1 MPGSI
6 PAPPSSLAP
15 PLASPPTSVGSRS
28 TPQISLVPSVDFS
41 AMAAHQESCDRV
53 RRLRLLP
60 SLRVAPVPVDGVL
73 LWCDLSTGAPRPL
86 VPEVFRYAVFLALH
100 GIAHPGTRATRRLI
114 SARFVWDG
122 MSSDL
127 ALWSRQC
134 LQCQRGKVLKH
145 HRPVPEPIPVPV
157 RRFSHIHVDLVG
169 PLPRSG
175 GYSYLFTII
184 DRTTRWPE
192 AVPLAS
198 TTASDCS
205 LRARLASSSW
215 ILHLPWV
222 LLGLRS
228 APREDSSTSA
238 AGAVYG
244 AELCLPGQFLQ
255 VPEPPS
261 DEFLAG
267 FQKIL
272 AGSSPPPPRH
282 NLGAPAPGSPAV
294 QRALETVDFVFV
306 RQDGPRSS
314 LDPCYAGPYRV
325 VSRSRHHF
333 KLLVGTSEDVISVHR
348 LKPAYLPAGSGP
360 AAPPRRGRPP
370 RVSPS
375 PSRRV
380 TFTLPSGS
388 RR

>member
-1 MPGSI
+1 
-6 PAPPSSLAP
+6 
-15 PLASPPTSVGSRS
+15 
-28 TPQISLVPSVDFS
+28 
-41 AMAAHQESCDRV
+41 
-53 RRLRLLP
+53 
-60 SLRVAPVPVDGVL
+60 VL

-86 VPEVFRYAVFLALH
+86 VPVVFRYAVFLALH
-100 GIAHPGTRATRRLI
+100 GIAHPGTRATRRMI
-114 SARFVWDG
+114 SARFVWEK

-134 LQCQRGKVLKH
+134 LRCQRGKVLKH
-145 HRPVPEPIPVPV
+145 HRPVPVPIPVPV

-192 AVPLAS
+192 AIPLSS
-198 TTASDCS
+198 TTASDCAVALLHGWVS
-205 LRARLASSSW
+205 RFGVPEVMTSDRGPQFTSQVWSALSSLLNLRLAPTTAYHPQANGLVERFHRRLKEALRARLASSSW

-228 APREDSSTSA
+228 APREDSNTSA

-261 DEFLAG
+261 DEFLSQ
-267 FQKIL
+267 FQRVL
-272 AGSSPPPPRH
+272 SGSSPPPPRH
-282 NLGAPAPGSPAV
+282 NLSPPAPGSPAV
-294 QRALETVDFVFV
+294 HKALGSVEFVFV
-306 RQDGPRSS
+306 RRDGPRAS
-314 LDPCYAGPYRV
+314 LEPCYDGPYKV
-325 VSRSRHHF
+325 ISRSNSYF
-333 KLLVGTSEDVISVHR
+333 KLQVGASEDTVSIHR
-348 LKPAYLPAGSGP
+348 LKPAFLPAGSGP

-370 RVSPS
+370 RAPPS
-375 PSRRV
+375 PPRRV
-380 TFTLPSGS
+380 SFTLPRGS